1 MDNTVAIIGLGY
13 VGLPL
18 AVAFGRA
25 GLPVL
30 GVDVSR
36 SKVDELN
43 AGRSY
48 IPDVPASDIATLV
61 KQNLLR
67 ATTDYAVVREA
78 DAIFICV
85 PTPYDLAKAP
95 DLSFIISAAEG
106 IVPHL
111 QAGPPGGLAKHDV
124 SRHHRRDCA
133 CRYWNDRA

>member
-25 GLPVL
+25 GVPVL
-30 GVDVSR
+30 GVDVSG

-48 IPDVPASDIATLV
+48 IPDVPAQEVAALV
-61 KQNLLR
+61 RQGLLR
-67 ATTDYAVVREA
+67 ATTDYAVVRGA

-95 DLSFIISAAEG
+95 DLSFIIHAAEG

-111 QAGPPGGLAKHDV
+111 
-124 SRHHRRDCA
+124 RHGHLV
-133 CRYWNDRA
+133 